1 MKLRLLY
8 FFLFAFTCMQ
18 AQEDAWVYFT
28 DKPDAAYYITNP
40 LEMLSQRALDRR
52 MAQNIPLDNKDV
64 PIAQSYINQVTATT
78 GITVM
83 AKSKWLNALHV
94 RGSVPDIN
102 ALSTLPF
109 VSYIDFANNGIGNT
123 NRPATVQQTAT
134 VNKFQQE
141 QVTYSYGN
149 SSSQVNMLN
158 GHLLHQQDYTGTGK
172 IIAVLDSGFPGVNT
186 TQPFQRLINN
196 NKILGGYD
204 FVNRNPNFYTG
215 HFHGTMVL
223 STMGGYTE
231 GQLVG
236 TAPDA
241 SYYLFITENAGS
253 ENPVE
258 ESLWVEAAEMAD
270 SLGVDVINTSLGYF
284 VYDNPAYSYTYNDL
298 NGNTSFVTRGS
309 EVAFS
314 RGMIL
319 VTSAGNSGSTANP
332 YINVPGDAPN
342 TITLGA
348 VDSQEIISPFSSYGP
363 TFDGRVKPD
372 VMAQGVNAV
381 VANPDG
387 EIVTVGGTSFS
398 SPITAGLIACLWQA
412 LPDLTN
418 LELINLVRASAD
430 RFTNPDAK
438 YGYGV
443 PDFSLA
449 LQNALG
455 LTQPDDAPML
465 LMYPNPVS
473 DDLSFILPPT
483 ADGVSITIFNSL
495 GQLVVQQHVSAGST
509 LSVQTLANG
518 IYSYRAEATGI
529 TRTGRIVKQ

>member
-8 FFLFAFTCMQ
+8 LILFITIALQ

-28 DKPDAAYYITNP
+28 DKPDAAYYLSNP
-40 LEMLSQRALDRR
+40 LQMLSQRALNRR
-52 MAQNIPLDNKDV
+52 TAQAIALDNKDV
-64 PIAQSYINQVTATT
+64 PISNTYINQVTAST

-83 AKSKWLNALHV
+83 AKSKWLNALHI
-94 RGSVPDIN
+94 RGSVTDIN
-102 ALSTLPF
+102 ALASLPF
-109 VSYIDFANNGIGNT
+109 ISYIDFANNGIGNT
-123 NRPATVQQTAT
+123 SRPAGAQHTAA
-134 VNKFQQE
+134 VNKFEQE
-141 QVTYSYGN
+141 QITYSYGN

-172 IIAVLDSGFPGVNT
+172 IIAVLDSGFPGVNI
-186 TQPFQRLINN
+186 TQPFQHLMTN

-204 FVNRNPNFYTG
+204 FVNRNTNFFTG

-270 SLGVDVINTSLGYF
+270 SLGVDIINTSLGYF
-284 VYDNPAYSYTYNDL
+284 TYDNPSYNYTYDDL
-298 NGNTSFVTRGS
+298 NGNTAFITRGS
-309 EVAFS
+309 EAAFS
-314 RGMIL
+314 RGMVL
-319 VTSAGNSGSTANP
+319 VTSAGNSAGTANP
-332 YINVPGDAPN
+332 YINVPGDAAH
-342 TITLGA
+342 TVTVGA
-348 VDSQEIISPFSSYGP
+348 VDAQEVISQFSSYGP

-372 VMAQGVNAV
+372 VVAQGVNAV
-381 VANPDG
+381 VANPAG

-412 LPDLTN
+412 LPDMTN
-418 LELINLVRASAD
+418 LEIISLVRASAD
-430 RFTNPDAK
+430 RFTNPDPK

-443 PDFSLA
+443 PNFSLA
-449 LQNALG
+449 LQNGLG
-455 LTQPDDAPML
+455 LTEAGSPQQL
-465 LMYPNPVS
+465 LLYPNPVT
-473 DDLSFILPPT
+473 DRLSFVLPAT
-483 ADGVSITIFNSL
+483 ATSVNISIFNHL
-495 GQLVVQQHVSAGST
+495 GQLVINEQVNAGT
-509 LSVQTLANG
+509 ILPLQTLAKG
-518 IYSYRAEATGI
+518 IYSYRAEAAGV